1 MRKKIVLAGT
11 ALVIGGLAIFG
22 ASVLNKYNKEALEK
36 TQEQIVK
43 GLEDNT
49 KSEEPVVDEV
59 EDKKPE
65 PIFKVHEQVPQDIK
79 DLMKG
84 KSMPDNAKG
93 ISFEDLAYLELSYK
107 DYNGNTQVGEM
118 VVNKKVAHEVADIF
132 KEIYDSGFPI
142 ERMQLVDM
150 YDASDDKSMLDNN
163 SSAFNFRTIAGTNVL
178 SNHGKGLAIDI
189 NPFSNPHVVKG
200 ITNPKEA
207 QKFAD
212 RTLGKKDMIK
222 EGDAVYKAFT
232 SRGWEWGG
240 HWKNP
245 DYQHFEKE
253 IK

>member
-1 MRKKIVLAGT
+1 MQRRLVLAGS

-22 ASVLNKYNKEALEK
+22 ASKVNDHYKKALDK
-36 TQEQIVK
+36 TQEVIVK
-43 GLEDNT
+43 DAV
-49 KSEEPVVDEV
+49 KDAQSETLVKDEI

-65 PIFKVHEQVPQDIK
+65 PVFKVHEQIPADIK
-79 DLMKG
+79 ELMKG
-84 KSMPDNAKG
+84 KSMPDNASG
-93 ISFEDLAYLELSYK
+93 ISFDDLAYLELSYH
-107 DYNGNTQVGEM
+107 DYKGNTQVGEM

-132 KEIYDSGFPI
+132 KDIYDSGFPI
-142 ERMQLVDM
+142 EKMQLVDM

-163 SSAFNFRTIAGTNVL
+163 SSSFNFRTIAGTNVL

-200 ITNPKEA
+200 VANPKEA
-207 QKFAD
+207 QKFAN
-212 RTLGKKDMIK
+212 RTLGEKDMIK